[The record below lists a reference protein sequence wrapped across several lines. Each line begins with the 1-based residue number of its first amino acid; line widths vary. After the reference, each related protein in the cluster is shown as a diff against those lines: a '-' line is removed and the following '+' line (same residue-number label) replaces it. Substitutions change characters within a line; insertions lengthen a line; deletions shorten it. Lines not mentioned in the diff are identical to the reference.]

1 MLEPNIQENE
11 VNFNAGNWPED
22 RWPNFAHRE
31 LACSETGEC
40 EMGEAFMDRLQLLR
54 NHYGHALRITS
65 GYRSPA
71 HSIEAGKKAPGTH
84 AKGRAVDIACAGVDA
99 YDILA
104 EALVCGFT
112 GIGVKQKGE
121 HRFLHL
127 DDLGYGEH
135 SVPRTSIWSY

>member
-1 MLEPNIQENE
+1 MSYT
-11 VNFNAGNWPED
+11 AADWPAD

-40 EMGEAFMDRLQLLR
+40 EMDEAFMDRLQLLR

-71 HSIEAGKKAPGTH
+71 HSIEAAKKAPGPH

-127 DDLGYGEH
+127 DDLAYGEH
-135 SVPRTSIWSY
+135 TVPRPSIWSY